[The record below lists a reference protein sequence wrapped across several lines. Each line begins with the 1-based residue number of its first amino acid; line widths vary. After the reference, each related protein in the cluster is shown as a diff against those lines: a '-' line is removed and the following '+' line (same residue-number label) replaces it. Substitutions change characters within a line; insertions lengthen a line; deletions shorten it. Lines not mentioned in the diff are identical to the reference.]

1 MSSNAIIESLD
12 SAQTDGLVCA
22 ICGADYLRVQ
32 VPHIPVGRSTTG
44 PQVFACVGCAAE
56 ARDERGTR

>member
-1 MSSNAIIESLD
+1 MTPNVFIESFSL
-12 SAQTDGLVCA
+12 AQADGLACA
-22 ICGADYLRVQ
+22 ICGADYLHVQ

-44 PQVFACVGCAAE
+44 PQVFVCVGCAAE